1 LVVVVVRPNTII
13 IQDLPVTVVPVVV
26 VPVVEIRTEVTAAK
40 EVRGRRDKVSMVHDL
55 EVIGTPVVVGVPVRW
70 VTVETVLVVVI
81 LYGETVV
88 MV

>member
-1 LVVVVVRPNTII
+1 LVVVGVRPNTII

-26 VPVVEIRTEVTAAK
+26 VRVVEIRMEILEVK
-40 EVRGRRDKVSMVHDL
+40 EVRVHQVRVTTVHDL
-55 EVIGTPVVVGVPVRW
+55 EIIGTPVVVEVLVRK
-70 VTVETVLVVVI
+70 VTDETVQTIVL